1 MQVVV
6 RPINV
11 RGRPLLTADR
21 KASRAFVGTLRMREE
36 RNNLLNRAYTQAEIV
51 SPIDGALGMVL
62 PPLIDARVLWLK
74 GKTMRITGMEIVEA
88 YQYYQTWEIE
98 VADV

>member
-21 KASRAFVGTLRMREE
+21 KASRSYAGTLRMREE
-36 RNNLLNRAYTQAEIV
+36 RNNLLNRAYTQAEVV
-51 SPIDGALGMVL
+51 SPVDGGLGMVL

-74 GKTMRITGMEIVEA
+74 DKTMRITGMEIVEA
-88 YQYYQTWEIE
+88 HQYYQTWDVE
-98 VADV
+98 VEDV